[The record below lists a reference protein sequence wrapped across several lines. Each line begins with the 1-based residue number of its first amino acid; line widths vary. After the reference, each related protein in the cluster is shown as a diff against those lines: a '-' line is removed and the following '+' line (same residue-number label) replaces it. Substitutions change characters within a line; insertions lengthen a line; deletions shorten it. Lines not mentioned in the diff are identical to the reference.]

1 MADIITVRGF
11 VAGDVRPGTTNGGVN
26 TANFRLGS
34 TDRHYDRA
42 TQQWVDGDTNW
53 FTVQAYRQL
62 AGNIAGSVKKGQRVV
77 VMGRLKLRQWE
88 RDGRVYN
95 VAQIEAESIGHD
107 LSWGTA
113 NYQRSSVQ
121 QPVNRGREGTGEP
134 VAETVAVIDGKRV
147 DPETGE
153 VLDAPTESADGT
165 AAASER
171 TEGDGTNEGRSGAD
185 DQRFGLADGEREG
198 EEEGPEFLA
207 QGRYPDAA

>member
-95 VAQIEAESIGHD
+95 VAQIDAERIGHD

-113 NYQRSSVQ
+113 NYQRSVAQ
-121 QPVNRGREGTGEP
+121 QPANRERDTVGEAAREEVLLVEGR
-134 VAETVAVIDGKRV
+134 RV
-147 DPETGE
+147 DPDTGEFLDDRPTDTPRGEDGEGRKDGPLGVVRDVEETGRHPE
-153 VLDAPTESADGT
+153 
-165 AAASER
+165 AA
-171 TEGDGTNEGRSGAD
+171 
-185 DQRFGLADGEREG
+185 
-198 EEEGPEFLA
+198 
-207 QGRYPDAA
+207 

>member
-95 VAQIEAESIGHD
+95 VAQIDAESIGHD

-113 NYQRSSVQ
+113 NYQRSVAQ
-121 QPVNRGREGTGEP
+121 QPANREPEAGTPGAGTQAAREEVVLVEGQ
-134 VAETVAVIDGKRV
+134 RV

-153 VLDAPTESADGT
+153 FLDDRQADTPSG
-165 AAASER
+165 
-171 TEGDGTNEGRSGAD
+171 GDDEGRVGGQLGVVRD
-185 DQRFGLADGEREG
+185 V
-198 EEEGPEFLA
+198 EET
-207 QGRYPDAA
+207 GRYPEAA

>member
-1 MADIITVRGF
+1 MREVSTYGEAPVRSGTHWSRLESPIQYEKGTTMADIITVRGF

-95 VAQIEAESIGHD
+95 VAQIDAESIGHD
-107 LSWGTA
+107 LSWGTV
-113 NYQRSSVQ
+113 S
-121 QPVNRGREGTGEP
+121 REFTLSEGPLEGEP
-134 VAETVAVIDGKRV
+134 KER
-147 DPETGE
+147 
-153 VLDAPTESADGT
+153 VLDLAVDG
-165 AAASER
+165 ASV
-171 TEGDGTNEGRSGAD
+171 
-185 DQRFGLADGEREG
+185 
-198 EEEGPEFLA
+198 
-207 QGRYPDAA
+207 

>member
-95 VAQIEAESIGHD
+95 VAQIDAESIGHD

-113 NYQRSSVQ
+113 NYQRSVAQ
-121 QPVNRGREGTGEP
+121 QPANRERDTVGEAAREEVLLVEGR
-134 VAETVAVIDGKRV
+134 RV
-147 DPETGE
+147 DPDTGE
-153 VLDAPTESADGT
+153 FLDDRPTDAP
-165 AAASER
+165 R
-171 TEGDGTNEGRSGAD
+171 GDDDEGRK
-185 DQRFGLADGEREG
+185 DGPLGVVRDV
-198 EEEGPEFLA
+198 EETD
-207 QGRYPDAA
+207 RYPEAA

>member
-95 VAQIEAESIGHD
+95 VAQIDAESIGHD

-113 NYQRSSVQ
+113 NYQRSVAQ
-121 QPVNRGREGTGEP
+121 QPANRERDTVGEAAREEVLLVEGR
-134 VAETVAVIDGKRV
+134 RV
-147 DPETGE
+147 DPDTGE
-153 VLDAPTESADGT
+153 FLDDRPTDTPRGEDG
-165 AAASER
+165 
-171 TEGDGTNEGRSGAD
+171 EGRK
-185 DQRFGLADGEREG
+185 DGPLGVVRDV
-198 EEEGPEFLA
+198 EETD
-207 QGRYPDAA
+207 RYPEAA

>member
-77 VMGRLKLRQWE
+77 VMGRLKLRQWD
-88 RDGRVYN
+88 RDGRIYN
-95 VAQIEAESIGHD
+95 VAQIDAESIGHD

-113 NYQRSSVQ
+113 NYQRSVAQ
-121 QPVNRGREGTGEP
+121 QPASREPEAGTQAAREEVLLVEGR
-134 VAETVAVIDGKRV
+134 RV
-147 DPETGE
+147 DPDTGEFLDDRPVDAARGDDGEGQKDGPLGVVHDDGETGRFSE
-153 VLDAPTESADGT
+153 
-165 AAASER
+165 AA
-171 TEGDGTNEGRSGAD
+171 
-185 DQRFGLADGEREG
+185 
-198 EEEGPEFLA
+198 
-207 QGRYPDAA
+207 

>member
-62 AGNIAGSVKKGQRVV
+62 AGNIGGSVKKGQRVV

-95 VAQIEAESIGHD
+95 VAQIDAESIGHD

-113 NYQRSSVQ
+113 NYQRSVAQ
-121 QPVNRGREGTGEP
+121 QPANRERDTVGEAAREEVLLVEGR
-134 VAETVAVIDGKRV
+134 RV
-147 DPETGE
+147 DPDTGE
-153 VLDAPTESADGT
+153 FLDDRPTDTPRGEDG
-165 AAASER
+165 
-171 TEGDGTNEGRSGAD
+171 EGRK
-185 DQRFGLADGEREG
+185 DGPLGVVRDV
-198 EEEGPEFLA
+198 EET
-207 QGRYPDAA
+207 GRYPEAA

>member
-95 VAQIEAESIGHD
+95 VAQIDAESIGHD

-113 NYQRSSVQ
+113 NYQRSVAQ
-121 QPVNRGREGTGEP
+121 QPAKREPEAGTPGAGTQAAREE
-134 VAETVAVIDGKRV
+134 VFLVEGQRV

-153 VLDAPTESADGT
+153 FIDDRQADTPSG
-165 AAASER
+165 E
-171 TEGDGTNEGRSGAD
+171 DDEGRVGGQLGVVRD
-185 DQRFGLADGEREG
+185 VEKTD
-198 EEEGPEFLA
+198 
-207 QGRYPDAA
+207 RYPDAA

>member
-95 VAQIEAESIGHD
+95 VAQIDAESIGHD

-113 NYQRSSVQ
+113 NYQRSVAQ
-121 QPVNRGREGTGEP
+121 QPANRVPEAGTPEGGPQTARDEGLLAEGRRIDP
-134 VAETVAVIDGKRV
+134 V
-147 DPETGE
+147 TGE
-153 VLDAPTESADGT
+153 VLDDQPGEAPLGDDG
-165 AAASER
+165 
-171 TEGDGTNEGRSGAD
+171 EGRKDEPLGVVRD
-185 DQRFGLADGEREG
+185 V
-198 EEEGPEFLA
+198 EET
-207 QGRYPDAA
+207 GRYPEAA

>member
-95 VAQIEAESIGHD
+95 VAQIDAESIGHD

-113 NYQRSSVQ
+113 NYQRSVAQ
-121 QPVNRGREGTGEP
+121 QPANREPDAGTQAARDDLLLAEGQ
-134 VAETVAVIDGKRV
+134 RV
-147 DPETGE
+147 DPVTGE
-153 VLDAPTESADGT
+153 VLDDQPGD
-165 AAASER
+165 AAR
-171 TEGDGTNEGRSGAD
+171 GD
-185 DQRFGLADGEREG
+185 DGEGHGEG
-198 EEEGPEFLA
+198 QKGGPLGVVRDDEET
-207 QGRYPDAA
+207 GRYPEAA

>member
-95 VAQIEAESIGHD
+95 VAQIDAESIGHD

-113 NYQRSSVQ
+113 NYQRSVAQ
-121 QPVNRGREGTGEP
+121 QPANREPEAGSQTAREEVLLVEGR
-134 VAETVAVIDGKRV
+134 RV

-153 VLDAPTESADGT
+153 FLDDRPADAPRGE
-165 AAASER
+165 
-171 TEGDGTNEGRSGAD
+171 
-185 DQRFGLADGEREG
+185 DGEWQK
-198 EEEGPEFLA
+198 EGPLGAVRDDEET
-207 QGRYPDAA
+207 GRYPEAA

>member
-88 RDGRVYN
+88 RDGRIYN

-121 QPVNRGREGTGEP
+121 QPVNREREGAGERVP
-134 VAETVAVIDGKRV
+134 ETVAVINGKRV

-153 VLDAPTESADGT
+153 VLDEPSESADENGT
-165 AAASER
+165 ATER
-171 TEGDGTNEGRSGAD
+171 TES
-185 DQRFGLADGEREG
+185 DGERGGQGGAVGQHSGLEHDEDS
-198 EEEGPEFLA
+198 EEVSAEFEA

>member
-11 VAGDVRPGTTNGGVN
+11 VAGDVRPGITNGGVN

-95 VAQIEAESIGHD
+95 VAQIDAESIGHD

-113 NYQRSSVQ
+113 NYQRSVAQ
-121 QPVNRGREGTGEP
+121 QPANRERDTVGEAAREEVLLVEGR
-134 VAETVAVIDGKRV
+134 RV
-147 DPETGE
+147 DPDTGE
-153 VLDAPTESADGT
+153 FLDDRPTDTPRGEDG
-165 AAASER
+165 
-171 TEGDGTNEGRSGAD
+171 EGRK
-185 DQRFGLADGEREG
+185 DGPLGVVRDV
-198 EEEGPEFLA
+198 EET
-207 QGRYPDAA
+207 GRYPEAA

>member
-88 RDGRVYN
+88 RDGRIYN
-95 VAQIEAESIGHD
+95 VAQIDAESIGHD

-113 NYQRSSVQ
+113 NYQRSVAQ
-121 QPVNRGREGTGEP
+121 QPANRERDTGGEAAREEVLLVEGR
-134 VAETVAVIDGKRV
+134 RV
-147 DPETGE
+147 DPDTGEFLDDRPADAPRGGDGEGQKDEPLGVVHEDGETGRLSE
-153 VLDAPTESADGT
+153 
-165 AAASER
+165 AA
-171 TEGDGTNEGRSGAD
+171 
-185 DQRFGLADGEREG
+185 
-198 EEEGPEFLA
+198 
-207 QGRYPDAA
+207 

>member
-95 VAQIEAESIGHD
+95 VAQIDAESIGHD

-113 NYQRSSVQ
+113 NYQRSVAQ
-121 QPVNRGREGTGEP
+121 QPANRERDT
-134 VAETVAVIDGKRV
+134 VAEAAREEVLLVEGRRV
-147 DPETGE
+147 DPDTGE
-153 VLDAPTESADGT
+153 FLDDRPTDAPRGNDGPLGVV
-165 AAASER
+165 R
-171 TEGDGTNEGRSGAD
+171 DV
-185 DQRFGLADGEREG
+185 
-198 EEEGPEFLA
+198 EETD
-207 QGRYPDAA
+207 RYPDAA